1 MTRITLLVALFV
13 FSLAVFTAFRSSQE
27 GPAEN
32 LRDLYAGTPETWPAP
47 HLDEGVPHRELGP
60 LPEVNY
66 PEDNPYTKEAE
77 DLGKMLFFDPRL
89 SVSRQIACA
98 SCHDP
103 ELGWADGRQFAFG
116 HNRRQGKRNTM
127 SILNTAYFDELFWDG
142 RTASLEEQS
151 LFPLQDHVE
160 MNMDLEV
167 AIARLN
173 SIPEYITLFEEVYQV
188 DSIELEHL
196 QKALATFERGIVSR
210 KSRFDYF
217 VEGDQEAL
225 NDQELLGLHLFRT
238 KARCMNCHNGP
249 LFSDNQYHNNG
260 QSMFGRPGEDLGRY
274 LVTEETADVGKFRTP
289 SLRDVTYTGPWLH
302 NGGIFELSEMIDMY
316 ERGMPQIIP
325 RKMEGHPLYPQKS
338 PLLKPLNLNS
348 EEKQALL
355 AFLEAI
361 STRPHRIRV
370 PELPQ

>member
-1 MTRITLLVALFV
+1 MTRNKIFLFTLLSGF
-13 FSLAVFTAFRSSQE
+13 AVFTAFQVQE
-27 GPAEN
+27 DPTHE
-32 LRDLYAGTPETWPAP
+32 LRNLYAGPPESWPAP
-47 HLDEGVPHRELGP
+47 HLDEGIPHRELGT
-60 LPEVNY
+60 LPEVAY
-66 PEDNPYTKEAE
+66 PKDNTYSREAE
-77 DLGKMLFFDPRL
+77 QLGKMLFFDPRL

-103 ELGWADGRQFAFG
+103 ELGWADGRRVAFG

-142 RTASLEEQS
+142 RAESLEAQS

-173 SIPEYITLFEEVYQV
+173 SMPEYIALFEEAYQV

-196 QKALATFERGIVSR
+196 QKALATFERGLVSR
-210 KSRFDYF
+210 NSKFDRF
-217 VEGDQEAL
+217 VEGDKDAL
-225 NDQELLGLHLFRT
+225 NEQELRGLHLFRT

-274 LVTEETADVGKFRTP
+274 LVTEDAADVGKFRTP
-289 SLRDVTYTGPWLH
+289 SLRDVSYTGPWLH

-316 ERGMPQIIP
+316 ERGMPQMIP
-325 RKMEGHPLYPQKS
+325 NKMNGHPLYPEKS
-338 PLLKPLNLNS
+338 PLLKPLDLNR

-361 STRPHRIRV
+361 SARPLRV
-370 PELPQ
+370 RAPELP

>member
-1 MTRITLLVALFV
+1 MTRSILFLALSV
-13 FSLAVFTAFRSSQE
+13 FSFAVFTAFMSSY

-32 LRDLYAGTPETWPAP
+32 LRDLYAGPPESWPAP
-47 HLDEGVPHRELGP
+47 HLDEGVPHRELGT
-60 LPEVNY
+60 LPDISY
-66 PEDNPYTKEAE
+66 PEDNPYSREAE
-77 DLGKMLFFDPRL
+77 QLGKMLFFDPRL

-103 ELGWADGRQFAFG
+103 ELGWADGRRVAFG
-116 HNRRQGKRNTM
+116 HNRRQGLRNAM

-142 RTASLEEQS
+142 RVESLEMQS

-160 MNMDLEV
+160 MNMDLETAV
-167 AIARLN
+167 ARLN
-173 SIPEYITLFEEVYQV
+173 SIPEYTRLFKKAYRA
-188 DSIELEHL
+188 DSIELQHL
-196 QKALATFERGIVSR
+196 QKALATFERGVVSR
-210 KSRFDYF
+210 KSKFDRF
-217 VEGDQEAL
+217 VEGDKRAL
-225 NDQELLGLHLFRT
+225 DDQELLGLHLFRT

-274 LVTEETADVGKFRTP
+274 LVTGDTADVGKFRTP
-289 SLRDVTYTGPWLH
+289 SLRDVVYTGPWLH
-302 NGGIFELSEMIDMY
+302 NGNIFELAEMIDMY

-338 PLLKPLNLNS
+338 PLLKPLELNK

-355 AFLEAI
+355 AFLQAI
-361 STRPHRIRV
+361 STRPLRV
-370 PELPQ
+370 RMPELP